1 MKSVSY
7 LLEIKDKFS
16 ASMGR
21 FSKSVSTASAKVHLL
36 NGKLSKLKNTQE
48 GLFSLAGGNKYAA
61 FAAGYFITKSFADFE
76 TAMFKIAKTANIEVG
91 PSLDNMGRKFKL
103 LSEDMPNTAEQL
115 ALVGA
120 SAAQLGVRGEGN
132 ILKFAKT
139 MGMLQSA
146 TDVYGEE
153 GASQMARLV
162 NVVGGNINDIDRYAS
177 ALTHLGNTSAAT
189 EREILRFAMDM
200 ASRSQAFNMSGQD
213 AMGLAAAFK
222 SVGLQSE
229 LASGAV
235 SRVLGVMNEA
245 VYSGGDALVIM
256 SAISGK
262 TRDELKSA
270 FEADAVGALVQ
281 LGASIDDME
290 KKGVNLTRALNYLGL
305 EGIRDKVVMT
315 TLAKKIDLVKKSMA
329 ESNKEFGLNKAL
341 SREYEIQQ
349 ASLANKLRKFWG
361 SLKLVAIAFFDTF
374 DDRIKGFVDNLT
386 ARLINFSKQI
396 EKMDGDLKLLEN
408 LLKHHIVEAF
418 EFVRPYIQK
427 FINEIS
433 EMIGN
438 SIKQA
443 VRDFISINNIMK
455 GLKVWGNLITG
466 GNKNVAGDYS
476 MFDISRPQ
484 YQPIE
489 LNGNITV
496 SADKESKVSSSVF
509 DIYGGRGRIL
519 QTVGVVQ

>member
-36 NGKLSKLKNTQE
+36 NSKLSRLKNTQQ
-48 GLFSLAGGNKYAA
+48 GLFSLAGGNKYSA
-61 FAAGYFITKSFADFE
+61 FAAGYFITKTFADFE

-329 ESNKEFGLNKAL
+329 ESNKEFDLNKAL
-341 SREYEIQQ
+341 AREYEIQQ
-349 ASLANKLRKFWG
+349 ASLANKLRKLFG
-361 SLKLVAIAFFDTF
+361 ALKLTAISIFDTF
-374 DDRIKGFVDNLT
+374 DDKIKIFVDKLTSGFVAL
-386 ARLINFSKQI
+386 SKKI
-396 EKMDGDLKLLEN
+396 EKMAGDFE
-408 LLKHHIVEAF
+408 LLKNLFKDYIIDAF
-418 EFVRPYIQK
+418 EYVRPYIK
-427 FINEIS
+427 IFMDEIS
-433 EMIGN
+433 KMIAN
-438 SIKQA
+438 SIRQA
-443 VRDFISINNIMK
+443 ISDFFSIDA
-455 GLKVWGNLITG
+455 LIKETKDKYTDAFLGGMTG
-466 GNKNVAGDYS
+466 GGVFRVLSPKSQSV
-476 MFDISRPQ
+476 
-484 YQPIE
+484 E

-496 SADKESKVSSSVF
+496 AAEKGTTVLDSFFGSSAN
-509 DIYGGRGRIL
+509 RGRIM
-519 QTVGVVQ
+519 QTVGVNP

>member
-1 MKSVSY
+1 
-7 LLEIKDKFS
+7 
-16 ASMGR
+16 
-21 FSKSVSTASAKVHLL
+21 
-36 NGKLSKLKNTQE
+36 
-48 GLFSLAGGNKYAA
+48 
-61 FAAGYFITKSFADFE
+61 
-76 TAMFKIAKTANIEVG
+76 MFKIAKTANIEVG

-162 NVVGGNINDIDRYAS
+162 NVVGGDINDIDRYAS

-270 FEADAVGALVQ
+270 FEEDSVEALVE

-305 EGIRDKVVMT
+305 EGIRDKTVMT

-329 ESNKEFGLNKAL
+329 ESNKEFDLNQAL
-341 SREYEIQQ
+341 AREYEIQQ
-349 ASLANKLRKFWG
+349 ASLANKLKKLWG
-361 SLKLVAIAFFDTF
+361 ALKLTAISLFDTF
-374 DDRIKGFVDNLT
+374 DDRFKGYVDKLT
-386 ARLINFSKQI
+386 GGLINLSKQI
-396 EKMDGDLKLLEN
+396 EAMDGDLKKLED
-408 LLKHHIVEAF
+408 LFKYHIVKAF
-418 EFVRPYIQK
+418 NFIKPYIQR
-427 FINEIS
+427 FMNEIA
-433 EMIGN
+433 EMMGN
-438 SIKQA
+438 SVKQV
-443 VRDFISINNIMK
+443 VRDFISIDALFKKTQDKYTDAFLGGM
-455 GLKVWGNLITG
+455 TG
-466 GNKNVAGDYS
+466 GGAFQFLSPKSQSV
-476 MFDISRPQ
+476 
-484 YQPIE
+484 E

-496 SADKESKVSSSVF
+496 AAGKGTTVLDSFFGSSAN
-509 DIYGGRGRIL
+509 RGRIM
-519 QTVGVVQ
+519 QTVGVNP